1 MLLFSLLMD
10 KVNLKKVREVMLYV
24 TQKEGGK
31 IEFKKLLK
39 LVYFSDRLHLR
50 KHGRTIST
58 DFYVAMKKG
67 PVASMTYDFCK
78 AITSN
83 GGADFGENVEIKNL
97 FEKGDNNYTIKSTKK
112 PDLNNFS
119 ESEIEAITTVFEAY
133 GSKSGEDLS
142 HISHEFYEWNQ
153 FRSQLEKNPTAF
165 PMSFISFFEAE
176 DKGTIFEESKK
187 QLEIMAEVYQED
199 NV

>member
-1 MLLFSLLMD
+1 MS
-10 KVNLKKVREVMLYV
+10 KVDLKKVREVMLYL

-39 LVYFSDRLHLR
+39 LTYLADRLHLR
-50 KHGRTIST
+50 QHGRTVST

-78 AITSN
+78 AITSLE
-83 GGADFGENVEIKNL
+83 GADLGEKAEIRSF
-97 FEKGDNNYTIKSTKK
+97 FEKGENYYTVKSSKT

-119 ESEIEAITTVFEAY
+119 ESEVESMNAVYDEY
-133 GSKSGEDLS
+133 GSKNGEELSALS
-142 HISHEFYEWNQ
+142 HTFHEWAQ

-165 PMSFISFFEAE
+165 PIDFSSFFEAE
-176 DKGTIFEESKK
+176 DKGTIFEESKER
-187 QLEIMAEVYQED
+187 LEVMEGIYQED